1 MRIKAL
7 LRLIAVLFVLLSL
20 TACGG
25 GGGGGA
31 PSDAPATWDNSNWD
45 QANWQ

>member
-25 GGGGGA
+25 GGGGA